1 MRFNQAARSEIRKA
15 TRKNGLMAVK
25 HIRQLIRGGEGGYEA
40 NAELT
45 KEIKGASVPLVGGK
59 ADTGGINLFQAI
71 SSTMLDDYTVFAGV
85 KFVSEKYDVAATLHD
100 GAVIPVTEKMRTMF
114 RVLWWASEGSI
125 DPAELTGRAAEL
137 WRLKKGGW
145 YPLADSTNAIIIP
158 GRPFIVRAFESG
170 EIKREAR
177 RNWELAVQR
186 ALKILARG

>member
-1 MRFNQAARSEIRKA
+1 
-15 TRKNGLMAVK
+15 MAVK

-71 SSTMLDDYTVFAGV
+71 SSTMLDDYAVFAGV
-85 KFVSEKYDVAATLHD
+85 KFVSEKYDIAATLHD

-114 RVLWWASEGSI
+114 KMLWWASEGTI
-125 DPAELTGRAAEL
+125 DSAQLTGRAAEL

-145 YPLADSTNAIIIP
+145 YPIADDTKAIIIP
-158 GRPFIVRAFESG
+158 GRPFIERAFESG

-177 RNWELAVQR
+177 RNWEQAVQR
-186 ALKILARG
+186 ALKVLARG

>member
-1 MRFNQAARSEIRKA
+1 
-15 TRKNGLMAVK
+15 MAVK

-85 KFVSEKYDVAATLHD
+85 KFVSEKYDMAATLHD
-100 GAVIPVTEKMRTMF
+100 GAVIPVTDKMRTMF
-114 RVLWWASEGSI
+114 RMLFWASEGSI
-125 DPAELTGRAAEL
+125 DSGELTGRAAEL
-137 WRLKKGGW
+137 WRLKKSGW
-145 YPLADSTNAIIIP
+145 YPLADTTNVIVIP
-158 GRPFIVRAFESG
+158 GRPFITRTFESG

-177 RNWELAVQR
+177 RNWEMAVQH